1 MVLRKK
7 SKNKIKEDLEELNST
22 EEWNLVLQ
30 VTQGEKIQKGAWHRQ
45 TVLIY
50 FMTVAANESN
60 MDFRKEIQKK

>member
-7 SKNKIKEDLEELNST
+7 AKIKEDLEEWNFT
-22 EEWNLVLQ
+22 EGWNLVLQ
-30 VTQGEKIQKGAWHRQ
+30 VTQGEKVQKGAWHRQ